1 MIESFLG
8 ERERFIKK
16 AIVEKPKIYF
26 TKSPSMLP
34 VVIWSL
40 LWIGS
45 IAVIWLRSDK
55 VAELTTLAKI
65 NIYATETQLQVF
77 LTSVVAVII
86 IAAIHWRKHITY
98 TLTNEYLSVSKGFLK
113 QKTHI
118 VLLDDIANV
127 KKIKG
132 LFALI
137 GGFSTLL
144 IKRTD
149 GSRVLLPAVPNK
161 ESQLIIESQKR

>member
-16 AIVEKPKIYF
+16 AIVDKPKIYF
-26 TKSPSMLP
+26 TRSPSMLP
-34 VVIWSL
+34 VVIWSV
-40 LWIGS
+40 LWIVS

-77 LTSVVAVII
+77 LTSIMAVII
-86 IAAIHWRKHITY
+86 IAAIHWRKQITY

-132 LFALI
+132 PVGMI
-137 GGFSTLL
+137 GRFSNLL
-144 IKRTD
+144 VKRTD
-149 GSRVLLPAVPNK
+149 GSKILLLAVPNS
-161 ESQLIIESQKR
+161 ESQLIIDSKKD